1 MNINLA
7 PSVRGVSIPAG
18 RLPDRTASPASG
30 GFTAQLTRELAV
42 YEKQFQATVSSGHG
56 SVSPFILMMSDYHAW
71 KEQQPPQVL
80 PGSQGRTE
88 ENLAYLRERYSGPLS
103 LFQTLEALDT
113 MKEMGIMTQEQYR
126 DALGLKDLKVVP
138 LSQISGPVHVE
149 GAEDTLRALANGTWA
164 MKWSE
169 HLEKLRED
177 QEEQETLDILLAWID
192 RQVELAHENSQ
203 PLRL

>member
-1 MNINLA
+1 MNINPA
-7 PSVRGVSIPAG
+7 PSVRGMSIPSG
-18 RLPDRTASPASG
+18 RLSGRAASSASG
-30 GFTAQLTRELAV
+30 GFAARLTRELAV

-56 SVSPFILMMSDYHAW
+56 SLSPFILMMSDYHAW

-88 ENLAYLRERYSGPLS
+88 ENLAYLRARYSGPLS

-126 DALGLKDLKVVP
+126 DALGLKVVP
-138 LSQISGPVHVE
+138 LSQVGGSVHVE

-164 MKWSE
+164 MKWSD
-169 HLEKLRED
+169 HLEQLRED